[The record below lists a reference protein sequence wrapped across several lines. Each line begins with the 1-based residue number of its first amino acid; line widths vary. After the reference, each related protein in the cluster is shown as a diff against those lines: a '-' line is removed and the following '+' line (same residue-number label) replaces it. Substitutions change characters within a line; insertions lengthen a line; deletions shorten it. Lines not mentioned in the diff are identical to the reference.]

1 LAFIF
6 GGLVFGNGDYQ
17 NFSVSSSVSPP
28 VSKLFG
34 SAMIAVI
41 FTYSGWFVSAYLG
54 GEVKRPERNLP
65 LSLILGTIIVAIFY
79 TLINFV
85 YLYAIPLVSLKD
97 FVNVAQRAAE
107 TLFNKGFAQAISLSI
122 ILAIAAS
129 INATILAGA
138 RIYYAMAE
146 DKIFWSP
153 LKQLHPLYNTPYLSL
168 LCQMILACL
177 FVFLGTFEQL
187 LSSVVFVMLLSSVA
201 TGLALFVLR
210 WRKPDL
216 PRPYRTLGYPVIP
229 LLFISFYIFI
239 GSKIISERPLTSV
252 VGLLV
257 TFSGLPF
264 YFVWEKMN
272 KLHTYSHKG

>member
-1 LAFIF
+1 
-6 GGLVFGNGDYQ
+6 
-17 NFSVSSSVSPP
+17 
-28 VSKLFG
+28 
-34 SAMIAVI
+34 
-41 FTYSGWFVSAYLG
+41 
-54 GEVKRPERNLP
+54 
-65 LSLILGTIIVAIFY
+65 
-79 TLINFV
+79 
-85 YLYAIPLVSLKD
+85 
-97 FVNVAQRAAE
+97 
-107 TLFNKGFAQAISLSI
+107 
-122 ILAIAAS
+122 
-129 INATILAGA
+129 
-138 RIYYAMAE
+138 
-146 DKIFWSP
+146 
-153 LKQLHPLYNTPYLSL
+153 
-168 LCQMILACL
+168 
-177 FVFLGTFEQL
+177 
-187 LSSVVFVMLLSSVA
+187 MLLSSVA